1 MSDRPLGCQI
11 GLWARERAVKS
22 YSRATRRGGGS
33 CQLVYRHETPSA
45 RSSWRPPAARFWEL
59 LGAKGGGRIKFR
71 PRAAHHSKSAPIRG
85 IRRQGKPP
93 PFLGRDNYLR
103 RGAPSFWPALLPR
116 PLRPSVRIGG
126 VASGW
131 RYRVAA
137 QRRCVA
143 NWIARVWQSGV
154 APTRKGV
161 LPGSTTC
168 SGAVGRVDCPR
179 R

>member
-1 MSDRPLGCQI
+1 MSLQWLGRARSGRKIRVHWVFLWWSLCQI

-59 LGAKGGGRIKFR
+59 LGAKRGGRIKFR

-103 RGAPSFWPALLPR
+103 RGGPLPGPPRARCDQACGLVAWRVGGDIESLPR
-116 PLRPSVRIGG
+116 GAVWRIGLRACG
-126 VASGW
+126 
-131 RYRVAA
+131 RAA
-137 QRRCVA
+137 
-143 NWIARVWQSGV
+143 
-154 APTRKGV
+154 
-161 LPGSTTC
+161 
-168 SGAVGRVDCPR
+168 
-179 R
+179 